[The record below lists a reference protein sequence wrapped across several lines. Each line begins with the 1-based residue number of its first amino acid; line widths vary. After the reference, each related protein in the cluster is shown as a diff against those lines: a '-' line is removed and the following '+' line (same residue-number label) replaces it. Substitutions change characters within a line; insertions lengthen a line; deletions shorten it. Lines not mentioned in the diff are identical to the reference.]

1 MGKFFAILLLLA
13 TASTLSAQ
21 NKDSAD
27 ISALHVNKVCG
38 VADST
43 LQSRYLQEQRDYENR
58 LDSIWRSDNIWNLG
72 ALDLSGRPIDGSK
85 GIELPRWAKWD
96 YDLEKYFLSRMVYP
110 PHLLE
115 ENRAGY
121 TVAMFTV
128 DTLGLPRSVNILEG
142 SHKDFDREVIR
153 LIKELPHCLPCRNED
168 GKRME
173 CLYAVYVPFLP
184 QHYRDR
190 LKADSI
196 AEEELKY
203 VWAEWEVMSY
213 FRYGDRRAAQD
224 YITKRLKYDPRLLGD
239 KQQARGFYTIL
250 IDSYGEVYGA
260 KTMRSCGIQDWD
272 NQVLEIIKGMPR
284 WTPTINYYGMGEYRK
299 SAWTVSIFFKKK

>member
-72 ALDLSGRPIDGSK
+72 ALDLSGKPIDGSE

-173 CLYAVYVPFLP
+173 CLFAVYVPFLP

-224 YITKRLKYDPRLLGD
+224 YITKRLKYDPGLLGD

-284 WTPTINYYGMGEYRK
+284 WTPTINYYGKGEYRK
-299 SAWTVSIFFKKK
+299 SAWTVPIFFKKR